1 MGYRLFNSLQELRM
15 IYKEGINPCIRY
27 ISNISPSSGFT
38 FGYCASDKND
48 KVLATCGSMY
58 KGITDIEIDVG
69 DSIYLHKLDCG
80 FMILR
85 TPNPKIKLYWK
96 FNVITHIASLTAEF
110 MQM

>member
-1 MGYRLFNSLQELRM
+1 MGYRIFSSLQELRV

-27 ISNISPSSGFT
+27 ATSTSNGNGFT

-48 KVLATCGSMY
+48 KVLATCSSSY
-58 KGITDIEIDVG
+58 NGITDVEIDVG

-80 FMILR
+80 FIVLR